1 MENKGIIGAVC
12 GDIIGSV
19 YEFHKT
25 KDMDFKLFTP
35 YSKFTDDTVMTCAV
49 AEWLV
54 DDPKHSHEE
63 LVKIMHRYGEEYP
76 HSGYGGMF
84 KRWLENK
91 FTKPYNSFGNGAA
104 MRVSPIAYC
113 YDGENQVL
121 DAAAATAMPS
131 HNHDEGIKGAQ
142 TVALAIHLAIN
153 ERKKSNS
160 ISKEQ
165 ILSILDKCV
174 KFSGYNIKIEK
185 EEVLNRFDETCQG
198 TVPVALWIIRESN
211 SFEDAIRKAVCLGAD
226 ADTLGAIVGGI
237 AEAIWG
243 IPENLK
249 KDVISLLPN
258 EMVKVINEFYQLINN
273 KIV

>member
-1 MENKGIIGAVC
+1 
-12 GDIIGSV
+12 
-19 YEFHKT
+19 
-25 KDMDFKLFTP
+25 
-35 YSKFTDDTVMTCAV
+35 
-49 AEWLV
+49 
-54 DDPKHSHEE
+54 
-63 LVKIMHRYGEEYP
+63 
-76 HSGYGGMF
+76 
-84 KRWLENK
+84 
-91 FTKPYNSFGNGAA
+91 
-104 MRVSPIAYC
+104 MRVSPVAYC

-142 TVALAIHLAIN
+142 TVALAIYLAIK
-153 ERKKSNS
+153 EYKKSNI

-165 ILSILDKCV
+165 ILAILDECV
-174 KFSGYNIKIEK
+174 KFSNYNINIKE

-198 TVPVALWIIRESN
+198 TVPVALWIIGESN